1 MGSKMMKY
9 CVIGN
14 IVKEHVDNAGI
25 LRYGTRSFPG
35 GRKVYISRRLWGDV
49 GEVTVMGL
57 NRYKN
62 RYSFE
67 RVPLNLID
75 NIRSTRTFEQGVV
88 KLMQNDTEY
97 EDMWFLYKEED
108 KVKAE
113 EYVRILNLV
122 KLGDKTAFNQ
132 YYRDYM
138 YRFY

>member
-1 MGSKMMKY
+1 MGSRMMKY

-25 LRYGTRSFPG
+25 LRFGTRSFPG

-57 NRYKN
+57 NRYKTS
-62 RYSFE
+62 YSLE
-67 RVPLNLID
+67 RVPLKLID
-75 NIRSTRTFEQGVV
+75 NIRCSRTFEQGVV
-88 KLMQNDTEY
+88 RLMQNDSES
-97 EDMWFLYKEED
+97 ENMWFLYRDED
-108 KVKAE
+108 KAKAE

-122 KLGDKTAFNQ
+122 KLGDMTAFNQ